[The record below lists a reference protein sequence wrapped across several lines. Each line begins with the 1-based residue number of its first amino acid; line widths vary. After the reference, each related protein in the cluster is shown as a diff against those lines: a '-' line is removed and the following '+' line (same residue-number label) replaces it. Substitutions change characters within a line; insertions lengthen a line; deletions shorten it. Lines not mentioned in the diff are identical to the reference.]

1 MNQLEQARLNQLE
14 QTRLNQL
21 EQTRLALSNLPGN
34 RMKHP
39 FTDEELLM
47 IFEIAH
53 RSIYQDFAAIADDLD
68 LADKPLSDLQSKLSN
83 YLDFEVKGK

>member
-1 MNQLEQARLNQLE
+1 MNE
-14 QTRLNQL
+14 L

-47 IFEIAH
+47 IFEAF
-53 RSIYQDFAAIADDLD
+53 RVALGDTVMFQDVADAMDIKSRVLHNLD
-68 LADKPLSDLQSKLSN
+68 KKVGEFMN
-83 YLDFEVKGK
+83 EKGK

>member
-1 MNQLEQARLNQLE
+1 MNE
-14 QTRLNQL
+14 L

-47 IFEIAH
+47 IFE
-53 RSIYQDFAAIADDLD
+53 AIRVVFNDVDVFERTAEALD
-68 LADKPLSDLQSKLSN
+68 VRDSALYALDNKVCKFMNSKKEN
-83 YLDFEVKGK
+83 NATNKTR

>member
-1 MNQLEQARLNQLE
+1 MNE
-14 QTRLNQL
+14 L

-47 IFEIAH
+47 IFEALSIA
-53 RSIYQDFAAIADDLD
+53 LG
-68 LADKPLSDLQSKLSN
+68 SDLVFKGVADAMDVRNTTLYN
-83 YLDFEVKGK
+83 LDNKVCEFMNEKGK

>member
-1 MNQLEQARLNQLE
+1 M
-14 QTRLNQL
+14 NQL

-39 FTDEELLM
+39 FTDAELLM

-53 RSIYQDFAAIADDLD
+53 RSVYREFAGIADDLD
-68 LADKPLSDLQSKLSN
+68 LADTPLSNLQDKLAD
-83 YLDFEVKGK
+83 YMEFEAKGK